1 MWGVA
6 KSTSSSKMHER
17 LAYTF
22 PTVSRMRIRI
32 DPHYLALLDPD
43 PNTRRYKQDVRA
55 FYMDPKHSFR
65 YRCVYI
71 RTKPP
76 MF

>member
-1 MWGVA
+1 MWGV
-6 KSTSSSKMHER
+6 STSTYSYKMHER

-43 PNTRRYKQDVRA
+43 PNMR
-55 FYMDPKHSFR
+55 H
-65 YRCVYI
+65 C
-71 RTKPP
+71 
-76 MF
+76 